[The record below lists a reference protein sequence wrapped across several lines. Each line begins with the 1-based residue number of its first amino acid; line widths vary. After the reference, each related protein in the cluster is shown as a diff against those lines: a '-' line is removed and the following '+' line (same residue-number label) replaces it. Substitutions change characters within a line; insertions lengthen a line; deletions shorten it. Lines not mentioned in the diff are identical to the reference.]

1 MTVCL
6 FSLMLG
12 IITEMG
18 VVTMQMCD
26 ASKGGYQEPD
36 SDGIVRFKAHGPI
49 NRETRHGVTELAES
63 DTNNLL
69 SFSHYICH
77 PRVIIRKN
85 WILDTD
91 IGTPENCNQLEV
103 GISLTAMLLQTDQ
116 SSQCPHNIS
125 SLVNFI
131 SIQFANILFRTGW
144 RCSML
149 KPLAYTTDTHS
160 RSNPRDD
167 QKLS

>member
-1 MTVCL
+1 
-6 FSLMLG
+6 
-12 IITEMG
+12 
-18 VVTMQMCD
+18 MQMCD

-49 NRETRHGVTELAES
+49 NRETRHGVTELAGSEILTIS
-63 DTNNLL
+63 
-69 SFSHYICH
+69 SHYICH

-131 SIQFANILFRTGW
+131 SIQFANILFRTG
-144 RCSML
+144 
-149 KPLAYTTDTHS
+149 
-160 RSNPRDD
+160 
-167 QKLS
+167 

>member
-49 NRETRHGVTELAES
+49 NRETRHGVTELRLR
-63 DTNNLL
+63 DTNNPLL
-69 SFSHYICH
+69 SLHLSSTASSFVKIGH
-77 PRVIIRKN
+77 
-85 WILDTD
+85 WIQILGRQR
-91 IGTPENCNQLEV
+91 IA
-103 GISLTAMLLQTDQ
+103 ISLRLGY
-116 SSQCPHNIS
+116 P
-125 SLVNFI
+125 
-131 SIQFANILFRTGW
+131 
-144 RCSML
+144 
-149 KPLAYTTDTHS
+149 
-160 RSNPRDD
+160 
-167 QKLS
+167 